1 MKKTYMQPRVE
12 AIDFELEG
20 VMAASGNGVEGVEGL
35 DGVTF
40 SSENPDNFAKNHDSL
55 WDLDEEE

>member
-20 VMAASGNGVEGVEGL
+20 VMAGSVNGVEGL

-40 SSENPDNFAKNHDSL
+40 SSANPTSFAKDHDSL

>member
-20 VMAASGNGVEGVEGL
+20 VIAAVSGVEGL

>member
-20 VMAASGNGVEGVEGL
+20 VMTAVSGVNGVEGL
-35 DGVTF
+35 DVTF
-40 SSENPDNFAKNHDSL
+40 SSANPTNFAKDHDSL

>member
-20 VMAASGNGVEGVEGL
+20 VMAASVTSVEGL
-35 DGVTF
+35 GDVTF
-40 SSENPDNFAKNHDSL
+40 SSANPTSFAKNHDSL